1 MSRLPGLWQ
10 SLRHRASVRAVGTMV
25 SSSALGQL
33 AVFSTLPLVTR
44 LYDPAAFGRH
54 ALFMSFVGIATVGV
68 CLCLDHRIVST
79 VDDSEADNVFAA
91 ALMTVPLAALA
102 STLAL
107 SALVGC
113 SLFGYGA
120 LPWWSVPLMAAMI
133 TLNGVF
139 SACRSR
145 VLRQQDFLLIART
158 GLMQNIGRALA
169 PLALYPLVPFWL
181 GLTAGELTG
190 RSVGVWSLT
199 RRAWQRRLGSAVW
212 RDGSAWRAVVRREY
226 RFTGVLFGTVLVDA
240 LASQMIS
247 PLFAAIYGAQ
257 AAGEYFL
264 VSMLLVAPSVLIGA
278 GASDVIHAKGAEIYN
293 RAPAELPA
301 FARQAALALS
311 AVGLAIFVPVYF
323 AAPHV
328 LPLVFGQK
336 WPHVDE
342 CVRALV
348 PFAIVGFVASPC
360 SRLLLAINSMNVK
373 VVSDAV
379 RLIGVPVT
387 LYMSH
392 EHGADYVQAMHNL
405 GTFLA
410 AAYFIYFAL
419 TYATVVRSARKARS

>member
-1 MSRLPGLWQ
+1 MSRLPELWHN
-10 SLRHRASVRAVGTMV
+10 LRRRASVRAVGVMA

-33 AVFSTLPLVTR
+33 AVFGTLPLVTR
-44 LYDPAAFGRH
+44 LYDPATFGPH

-79 VDDSEADNVFAA
+79 VDDTEADEVFAA
-91 ALMTVPLAALA
+91 ALMTVPLAAL
-102 STLAL
+102 T
-107 SALVGC
+107 SALTLSVLVGWN
-113 SLFGYGA
+113 LFGYGA
-120 LPWWSVPLMAAMI
+120 LPWWSVPLMAAM
-133 TLNGVF
+133 TMLNGVF

-145 VLRQQDFLLIART
+145 VLRQQDFWLIART
-158 GLMQNIGRALA
+158 GLTQNIGRALA
-169 PLALYPLVPFWL
+169 PLALYPLAPFWL
-181 GLTAGELTG
+181 GLTGGELAG
-190 RSVGVWSLT
+190 RSMGVWSLT
-199 RRAWQRRLGSAVW
+199 RRVWQRRLGSAIWGDV
-212 RDGSAWRAVVRREY
+212 SAWGIVVRREY
-226 RFTGVLFGTVLVDA
+226 RYTGVLFGTVLVDA

-247 PLFAAIYGAQ
+247 PLFAATYGAQ

-278 GASDVIHAKGAEIYN
+278 GASDVIHTRGAEIYN

-311 AVGLAIFVPVYF
+311 ALGLAIFVPVYF
-323 AAPHV
+323 GAPHV

-360 SRLLLAINSMNVK
+360 SRLLPAMNSMNVK

-387 LYMSH
+387 ICISH
-392 EHGADYVQAMHNL
+392 AHGADYVQAMRNL

-410 AAYFIYFAL
+410 AAYIIYFAL
-419 TYATVVRSARKARS
+419 TYSAVVRSAQQARS